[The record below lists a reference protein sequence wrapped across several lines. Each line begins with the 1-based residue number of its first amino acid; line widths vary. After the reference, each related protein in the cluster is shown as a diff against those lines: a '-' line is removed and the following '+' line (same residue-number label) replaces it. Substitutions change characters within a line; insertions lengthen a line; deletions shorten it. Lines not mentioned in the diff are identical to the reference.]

1 MRKTYLKPAMTVM
14 SLQETSPLLIGSK
27 VQSTSSN
34 VGLHLGDGSDEVGR
48 VKANDWDI
56 WGDEGE

>member
-1 MRKTYLKPAMTVM
+1 MRKPYLKPMMTVM
-14 SLQETSPLLIGSK
+14 SLEQTSPLLIGSK

-34 VGLHLGDGSDEVGR
+34 VGLHLGDGSDEAGR

-56 WGDEGE
+56 WGDEEE